1 MPDRR
6 LTLMIHLPARYGP
19 GLATALLLSACVTLA
34 RPYEEVGSGS
44 DFVLYRAVSGGSGVA
59 PVGQQVGA
67 AAARHCAGFG
77 REAVLEER
85 SESSEALY
93 LRYSC
98 RVVGSD

>member
-1 MPDRR
+1 MTDRR
-6 LTLMIHLPARYGP
+6 IPLMNHFPTRYVP
-19 GLATALLLSACVTLA
+19 GLAALLLSACVTLA

-44 DFVLYRAVSGGSGVA
+44 DFVLYRVVSGGSGVA